1 MTTIEQ
7 LHKPR
12 WQQDGDNWLMIVGNR
27 AVATLIPN
35 SDDLFPQYRWLSVI
49 LAESPF
55 DDHGW
60 SEVDFTSLETRT
72 IRSRA
77 VVAPRG
83 SSASAMIRGCIATAR
98 IAAAAPALSTRRAG
112 LEPLCYYRM
121 TGEVKLACVPD
132 APRRASAS
140 FRLVTSCR
148 VSFAGGAKR
157 KMPALPALRR
167 RARADAALGRRG
179 QFSFAPRAPIRN
191 RPTPLPPPVFPPAAS
206 RAHGR
211 LPSWAEFN
219 ALASK

>member
-1 MTTIEQ
+1 MTTIEH

-27 AVATLIPN
+27 AIATLITN
-35 SDDLFPQYRWLSVI
+35 SDDLFPQYIWLSVI
-49 LAESPF
+49 LAESPIRMLSISHHS
-55 DDHGW
+55 DAHN
-60 SEVDFTSLETRT
+60 T
-72 IRSRA
+72 I
-77 VVAPRG
+77 
-83 SSASAMIRGCIATAR
+83 SSSGGTMPPAANAIIRGCIATAR

-112 LEPLCYYRM
+112 LEPLCYYRR

-179 QFSFAPRAPIRN
+179 QFSFAPRAPIPN